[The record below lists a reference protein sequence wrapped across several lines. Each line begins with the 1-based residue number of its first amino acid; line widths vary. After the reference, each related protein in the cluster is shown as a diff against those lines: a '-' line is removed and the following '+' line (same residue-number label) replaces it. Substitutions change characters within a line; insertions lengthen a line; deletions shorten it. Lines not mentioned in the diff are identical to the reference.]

1 MIRMDKISS
10 SEIRAKFHDSCFN
23 FMASG
28 QGNSYLE
35 ALSAS
40 PNPKDN
46 FSFPND
52 DEVFLVSLPP
62 NYPKLRGTPTS
73 FIHRC

>member
-10 SEIRAKFHDSCFN
+10 NEIRAKFHDSCFN

-35 ALSAS
+35 ALSLS
-40 PNPKDN
+40 PNAKDN

-52 DEVFLVSLPP
+52 DEFFLVSLPP
-62 NYPKLRGTPTS
+62 NDSKLRGTPTS
-73 FIHRC
+73 FINRC

>member
-1 MIRMDKISS
+1 
-10 SEIRAKFHDSCFN
+10 
-23 FMASG
+23 MASG

-35 ALSAS
+35 ALSLS
-40 PNPKDN
+40 PNAKDN
-46 FSFPND
+46 FNFPND

-62 NYPKLRGTPTS
+62 NDPKLRGTPTS